1 MRNYSRIL
9 NLANKNGG
17 IILTKDV
24 VNNNIPKNY
33 LKYALEDGILEKV
46 SNGIYII
53 KNSIEDTEF
62 LLQLKHKNL
71 VYSYDTSAFYN
82 HLTTRDPLTL
92 SITTISGNNVTSI
105 KSSYD
110 LDFYF
115 VANKKFNLG
124 LIETKTMFGNEIKI
138 YNKERTICDL
148 FSKRYR
154 GDKYIA
160 IESLKTYL
168 QMEDRDLNKLNEYAK
183 ILGVEKILKEKL
195 EVLL

>member
-71 VYSYDTSAFYN
+71 VYSHDTSAFYN
-82 HLTTRDPLTL
+82 HLTTRDPLAL